1 MYMHEKRKNPRN
13 TELLLDLLHI
23 VIGILVVIL
32 AVLAFVNPDTNRFLF
47 PFIFFLAALLNG
59 VNGWFKLKESGRD
72 KKKKMGS
79 ISLCVIA
86 VGLFLL
92 GILSAFSIW
101 R

>member
-32 AVLAFVNPDTNRFLF
+32 AVLTFLNPDANRFLF
-47 PFIFFLAALLNG
+47 PFVFFLAAFLNG
-59 VNGWFKLKESGRD
+59 INGWFRLKESGRD
-72 KKKKMGS
+72 RRKKLGS
-79 ISLCVIA
+79 ISLCIIA
-86 VGLFLL
+86 GCLFLL
-92 GILSAFSIW
+92 GIISAFSIW